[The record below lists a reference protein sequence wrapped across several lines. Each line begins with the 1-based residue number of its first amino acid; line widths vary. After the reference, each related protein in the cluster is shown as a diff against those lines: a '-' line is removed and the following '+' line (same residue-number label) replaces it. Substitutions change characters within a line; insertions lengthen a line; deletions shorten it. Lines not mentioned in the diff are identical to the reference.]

1 MNTELQNQIRAILL
15 KELKPGGMLY
25 AILER
30 GLDKPTD
37 GQSQSVEQNKKNKP
51 LSEQVN
57 AKLERVKELNNKIKQ
72 PHAEDSILE
81 DDGVLDTYF
90 KASKTAGD
98 KIRAQEK
105 TKEKENLLE
114 YMVDRE
120 SIIRR
125 EYQKKYETTLL
136 GLVDLVERFGGD
148 SGAMMNWN
156 SAEFVKNAKPEEVIE
171 NVYKALRELE
181 EDAEQRVAYSLANKL
196 IESAKSGTITSFDV
210 MMELKKYFPQ
220 HNVTLLD
227 GELIVA

>member
-30 GLDKPTD
+30 SLDQPTD

-57 AKLERVKELNNKIKQ
+57 AKLERVRELNDQ
-72 PHAEDSILE
+72 A
-81 DDGVLDTYF
+81 
-90 KASKTAGD
+90 
-98 KIRAQEK
+98 RAQEK

-156 SAEFVKNAKPEEVIE
+156 SPEFVKNAKPEEVIE

-181 EDAEQRVAYSLANKL
+181 EDAERRVAYSLANRL
-196 IESAKSGTITSFDV
+196 IKSAKSGAITSFDV
-210 MMELKKYFPQ
+210 MMELKKYYPQ

>member
-30 GLDKPTD
+30 SLDKPTD
-37 GQSQSVEQNKKNKP
+37 DQSQSVEQNEKMKP

-57 AKLERVKELNNKIKQ
+57 AKLERVRELNDE
-72 PHAEDSILE
+72 A
-81 DDGVLDTYF
+81 
-90 KASKTAGD
+90 
-98 KIRAQEK
+98 RA
-105 TKEKENLLE
+105 KEKENLLE
-114 YMVDRE
+114 YMIDRE

-181 EDAEQRVAYSLANKL
+181 EDAERRGAYSLANRL
-196 IESAKSGTITSFDV
+196 IKSAKSGTITPFDV
-210 MMELKKYFPQ
+210 MMELKTYYPQ
-220 HNVTLLD
+220 NNVTLLD